1 MDKMLIERCIK
12 VKLKEKI
19 IGALSILILSII
31 FLVAGYIINHN
42 KEEEYKEVFLDEQ
55 QYFQSQNSKGN
66 GENENTENKASNNK
80 DGENQE
86 SENQENINGSK
97 IVVDIKGAVKAPK
110 EYELKAGSRV
120 RDLIE
125 IAGGLT
131 PEADEEKIYFSKIL
145 EDEQCIK
152 IYKIGEEVLDS
163 EIEVEEQQEK
173 GTGAVDSKGKININ
187 KATVDELMTIPGIG
201 QVKAQSIVDYRNE
214 NGKFNSVDELTNI
227 TGIGVKTLEKLRDKV
242 DIK

>member
-1 MDKMLIERCIK
+1 M
-12 VKLKEKI
+12 KLKEKI

-66 GENENTENKASNNK
+66 GENENTENKDSNNK
-80 DGENQE
+80 D
-86 SENQENINGSK
+86 SENQENVNDSK

-152 IYKIGEEVLDS
+152 IYKVGEEVLDS

>member
-12 VKLKEKI
+12 VKFKEKI

-31 FLVAGYIINHN
+31 FLVAGYIINNN

-55 QYFQSQNSKGN
+55 QYFQGENSKGN
-66 GENENTENKASNNK
+66 GENESTENKDSDKK
-80 DGENQE
+80 D

-163 EIEVEEQQEK
+163 EIEAEGQQEK
-173 GTGAVDSKGKININ
+173 GTAAVDSNGKININ

>member
-1 MDKMLIERCIK
+1 MLIERCIK

-19 IGALSILILSII
+19 IGSLSILILSII
-31 FLVAGYIINHN
+31 FLVAGYMINHN

-66 GENENTENKASNNK
+66 GENENTENKDSNKK
-80 DGENQE
+80 D
-86 SENQENINGSK
+86 SENQENINDNK

-173 GTGAVDSKGKININ
+173 DTGAVDSKGKININ

>member
-55 QYFQSQNSKGN
+55 QYFQGQNSKGN
-66 GENENTENKASNNK
+66 GENENTENKSSNNK
-80 DGENQE
+80 D
-86 SENQENINGSK
+86 SENQENINHSK

-110 EYELKAGSRV
+110 EYELEAGSRV

-163 EIEVEEQQEK
+163 EIEAEGQQEK

-214 NGKFNSVDELTNI
+214 NGKFNSIDELTNI

>member
-12 VKLKEKI
+12 VKFKEKI

-31 FLVAGYIINHN
+31 FLVAGYIINNN

-55 QYFQSQNSKGN
+55 QYFQGENSKGN
-66 GENENTENKASNNK
+66 GENESTENKDSDNK
-80 DGENQE
+80 D

-163 EIEVEEQQEK
+163 EIEAEGQQEN
-173 GTGAVDSKGKININ
+173 GTAAVDSNGKININ

>member
-55 QYFQSQNSKGN
+55 QYFQGQNSKGN
-66 GENENTENKASNNK
+66 GENENTENKSSNNK
-80 DGENQE
+80 D

-110 EYELKAGSRV
+110 EYELEAGSRV

-163 EIEVEEQQEK
+163 EIEAEGQQEK

-187 KATVDELMTIPGIG
+187 KATVDELMTIPGVG

-214 NGKFNSVDELTNI
+214 NGKFNSIDELTNI

>member
-1 MDKMLIERCIK
+1 MLIERCIK

-55 QYFQSQNSKGN
+55 QYVQSQNSKGN
-66 GENENTENKASNNK
+66 GENENTENKDSNK
-80 DGENQE
+80 DSNKKD
-86 SENQENINGSK
+86 SENQENINDNK

-173 GTGAVDSKGKININ
+173 DTGAVDSKGKININ

>member
-55 QYFQSQNSKGN
+55 HYFQGQNSKGN

-80 DGENQE
+80 D
-86 SENQENINGSK
+86 SENKENINHSK

-110 EYELKAGSRV
+110 EYELEAGSRV

-163 EIEVEEQQEK
+163 EIEAEGQQEK
-173 GTGAVDSKGKININ
+173 GTGAIDSKGKININ

-214 NGKFNSVDELTNI
+214 NGKFNSIDELTNI

>member
-12 VKLKEKI
+12 VKFKEKI

-42 KEEEYKEVFLDEQ
+42 KEEEYKEVFIDEQ
-55 QYFQSQNSKGN
+55 QYFQGQNSKGN
-66 GENENTENKASNNK
+66 GENENTENKDSDNK
-80 DGENQE
+80 DK
-86 SENQENINGSK
+86 ENINDSK
-97 IVVDIKGAVKAPK
+97 IVVDIKGAVKVPK
-110 EYELKAGSRV
+110 EYELNAGSRV

-131 PEADEEKIYFSKIL
+131 SEADEEKIYFSRIL

-163 EIEVEEQQEK
+163 EIEAEGQQEK
-173 GTGAVDSKGKININ
+173 GTATVDSNGKININ

-214 NGKFNSVDELTNI
+214 NGKFNSIDELTNI
-227 TGIGVKTLEKLRDKV
+227 TGIGVKTLEKLRDMV

>member
-66 GENENTENKASNNK
+66 GENENTENKDSNNK
-80 DGENQE
+80 D
-86 SENQENINGSK
+86 SENQENINDSK

>member
-1 MDKMLIERCIK
+1 M
-12 VKLKEKI
+12 KLKEKI

-66 GENENTENKASNNK
+66 GENENTENKDSNK
-80 DGENQE
+80 DSNKKD
-86 SENQENINGSK
+86 SENQENINDNK

-173 GTGAVDSKGKININ
+173 DTGAVDSKGKININ

>member
-1 MDKMLIERCIK
+1 M
-12 VKLKEKI
+12 KLKEKI

-66 GENENTENKASNNK
+66 GENENTENKDSNNK
-80 DGENQE
+80 D
-86 SENQENINGSK
+86 SENQENVNDSK

-242 DIK
+242 DIKWVLV

>member
-1 MDKMLIERCIK
+1 M
-12 VKLKEKI
+12 KLKEKI

-66 GENENTENKASNNK
+66 GENENTENKDSNK
-80 DGENQE
+80 DSNKKD
-86 SENQENINGSK
+86 SENQENINDNK

-163 EIEVEEQQEK
+163 EIEVEKQQEK

-242 DIK
+242 DIKWVLV

>member
-1 MDKMLIERCIK
+1 M
-12 VKLKEKI
+12 KLKEKI

-42 KEEEYKEVFLDEQ
+42 KEEEYKEVFVNEQ
-55 QYFQSQNSKGN
+55 QYLQGKDSKGS
-66 GENENTENKASNNK
+66 GENKNNENK
-80 DGENQE
+80 E
-86 SENQENINGSK
+86 SENKESKNQENVDNGK
-97 IVVDIKGAVKAPK
+97 IVVDIKGAVKNPK
-110 EYELKAGSRV
+110 EYELNEGSRI

-131 PEADEEKIYFSKIL
+131 AEADEEKIYFSKIL

-163 EIEVEEQQEK
+163 EIEAQGQQEK
-173 GTGAVDSKGKININ
+173 GTGTVDSKGMININ
-187 KATVDELMTIPGIG
+187 KATVEELMTIPGIG
-201 QVKAQSIVDYRNE
+201 QTKAQSIVDYRNE
-214 NGKFNSVDELTNI
+214 NGKFKSVDELTNI
-227 TGIGVKTLEKLRDKV
+227 TGIGAKTLEKLRDKV

>member
-1 MDKMLIERCIK
+1 M
-12 VKLKEKI
+12 KLKEKI
-19 IGALSILILSII
+19 VGALSILILSII
-31 FLVAGYIINHN
+31 FLVAGYIINNN
-42 KEEEYKEVFLDEQ
+42 KKEEYKEVFLDEQ
-55 QYFQSQNSKGN
+55 QYFQGQNSKGD
-66 GENENTENKASNNK
+66 GENENIENK
-80 DGENQE
+80 D
-86 SENQENINGSK
+86 SENQEKISDSK
-97 IVVDIKGAVKAPK
+97 IVVDIKGAVKEPK

-163 EIEVEEQQEK
+163 EIEVEGQHEK
-173 GTGAVDSKGKININ
+173 STEAVDSKGKININ

-201 QVKAQSIVDYRNE
+201 QVKAQSIVDYRNK

>member
-1 MDKMLIERCIK
+1 M
-12 VKLKEKI
+12 KLKEKI

-42 KEEEYKEVFLDEQ
+42 KEEEYKEVFVNDQ
-55 QYFQSQNSKGN
+55 QYLQGKNPKGS
-66 GENENTENKASNNK
+66 GENENNENNESKNK
-80 DGENQE
+80 E
-86 SENQENINGSK
+86 SENQENVDNGK
-97 IVVDIKGAVKAPK
+97 IVVDIKGAVKNPK
-110 EYELKAGSRV
+110 EYELKEGSRI

-131 PEADEEKIYFSKIL
+131 AEADEEKIYFSKIL

-163 EIEVEEQQEK
+163 EIEAQGQQEK
-173 GTGAVDSKGKININ
+173 GTGTVDSKGMININ
-187 KATVDELMTIPGIG
+187 KATVEELMTIPGIG
-201 QVKAQSIVDYRNE
+201 QTKAQSIVDYRNE
-214 NGKFNSVDELTNI
+214 NGKFKSVDELTNI

-242 DIK
+242 DIKWVLV

>member
-66 GENENTENKASNNK
+66 GENENTENKDSNNK
-80 DGENQE
+80 D
-86 SENQENINGSK
+86 SENQENVNDSK

-152 IYKIGEEVLDS
+152 IYKVGEEVLDS

>member
-1 MDKMLIERCIK
+1 M
-12 VKLKEKI
+12 KLKEKI
-19 IGALSILILSII
+19 IGSLSILILSII

>member
-66 GENENTENKASNNK
+66 GENENTENKDSNKK
-80 DGENQE
+80 D
-86 SENQENINGSK
+86 SENQENINDNK

>member
-1 MDKMLIERCIK
+1 M
-12 VKLKEKI
+12 KLKEKI

-66 GENENTENKASNNK
+66 GENENTENKDSNK
-80 DGENQE
+80 DSNKKD
-86 SENQENINGSK
+86 SENQENINDNK

-173 GTGAVDSKGKININ
+173 DTGAVDSKGKININ

-242 DIK
+242 DIKWVLV

>member
-1 MDKMLIERCIK
+1 M
-12 VKLKEKI
+12 KLKEKI
-19 IGALSILILSII
+19 IGALSILILSVI

-66 GENENTENKASNNK
+66 GENENTENKDSNKK
-80 DGENQE
+80 D
-86 SENQENINGSK
+86 SENQENINDNK

-173 GTGAVDSKGKININ
+173 DTGAVDSKGKININ

-242 DIK
+242 DIKWVLV

>member
-1 MDKMLIERCIK
+1 M
-12 VKLKEKI
+12 KLKEKI

-42 KEEEYKEVFLDEQ
+42 KEEEYKEVFVNER
-55 QYFQSQNSKGN
+55 QYLQGENLKGS
-66 GENENTENKASNNK
+66 GENENNENK
-80 DGENQE
+80 E
-86 SENQENINGSK
+86 SENKESKNQENVDNGK
-97 IVVDIKGAVKAPK
+97 IVVDIKGAVKNPK
-110 EYELKAGSRV
+110 EYELKEGSRI

-131 PEADEEKIYFSKIL
+131 AEADEEKIYFSKIL

-163 EIEVEEQQEK
+163 EIETQGQQEK
-173 GTGAVDSKGKININ
+173 DTGTVDSKGMININ
-187 KATVDELMTIPGIG
+187 KATVEELMTIPGIG
-201 QVKAQSIVDYRNE
+201 QTKAQSIVDYRNE
-214 NGKFNSVDELTNI
+214 NGKFKSVDELTNI
-227 TGIGVKTLEKLRDKV
+227 TGIGAKTLEKLRDKV

>member
-1 MDKMLIERCIK
+1 M
-12 VKLKEKI
+12 KLKEKI

-66 GENENTENKASNNK
+66 GENENTENKDSNKKN
-80 DGENQE
+80 
-86 SENQENINGSK
+86 SENQENINDNK

-163 EIEVEEQQEK
+163 EIEVEKQQEK

-242 DIK
+242 DIKWVLV

>member
-55 QYFQSQNSKGN
+55 QYFQGQNSKGN

-80 DGENQE
+80 D
-86 SENQENINGSK
+86 SENKENINHCK

-110 EYELKAGSRV
+110 
-120 RDLIE
+120 E

-163 EIEVEEQQEK
+163 EIEAEGQQEK
-173 GTGAVDSKGKININ
+173 GTGAIDSKGKININ
-187 KATVDELMTIPGIG
+187 KATVEELMTIPGIG

-214 NGKFNSVDELTNI
+214 NGKFNSIDELTNI

>member
-1 MDKMLIERCIK
+1 MLTGRCIK

-42 KEEEYKEVFLDEQ
+42 KEEEYKEVFVNDQ
-55 QYFQSQNSKGN
+55 QYLQ
-66 GENENTENKASNNK
+66 GENLKGSGENKNN
-80 DGENQE
+80 ENKE
-86 SENQENINGSK
+86 SENKEIKNQENVDNGK
-97 IVVDIKGAVKAPK
+97 IVVDIKGAVKNPK
-110 EYELKAGSRV
+110 EYELKEGSRI
-120 RDLIE
+120 RNLIE

-131 PEADEEKIYFSKIL
+131 AEADEEKIYFSKIL

-163 EIEVEEQQEK
+163 EIETQGQQEK
-173 GTGAVDSKGKININ
+173 DTGTVDSKGMININ
-187 KATVDELMTIPGIG
+187 KATVEELMTIPGIG
-201 QVKAQSIVDYRNE
+201 QTKAQSIVDYRNE
-214 NGKFNSVDELTNI
+214 NGKFKSVDELTNI
-227 TGIGVKTLEKLRDKV
+227 TGIGAKTLEKLRDKV

>member
-1 MDKMLIERCIK
+1 M
-12 VKLKEKI
+12 KLKEKI

-55 QYFQSQNSKGN
+55 QYVQSQNSKSN
-66 GENENTENKASNNK
+66 GENENTENKDSNK
-80 DGENQE
+80 DSNKKD
-86 SENQENINGSK
+86 SENQENINDNK

-242 DIK
+242 DIKWVLV

>member
-1 MDKMLIERCIK
+1 M
-12 VKLKEKI
+12 KLKEKI

-42 KEEEYKEVFLDEQ
+42 KEEEYKEVFVNDQ
-55 QYFQSQNSKGN
+55 QYLQGENLKGS
-66 GENENTENKASNNK
+66 GENENNENK
-80 DGENQE
+80 E
-86 SENQENINGSK
+86 SENKEIKNQENVDNGK
-97 IVVDIKGAVKAPK
+97 IVVDIKGAVKNPK
-110 EYELKAGSRV
+110 EYELKEGSRI

-131 PEADEEKIYFSKIL
+131 AEADEEKIYFSKIL

-163 EIEVEEQQEK
+163 EIEAQGHQKK
-173 GTGAVDSKGKININ
+173 GTGTVDSKGMININ
-187 KATVDELMTIPGIG
+187 KATVEELMTIPGIG
-201 QVKAQSIVDYRNE
+201 QAKAQSIVDYRNE
-214 NGKFNSVDELTNI
+214 NGKFKSVDELTNI
-227 TGIGVKTLEKLRDKV
+227 TGIGAKTLEKLRDKV

>member
-55 QYFQSQNSKGN
+55 HYFQGQNSKGN
-66 GENENTENKASNNK
+66 GENENTENKSSNNK
-80 DGENQE
+80 D

-110 EYELKAGSRV
+110 EYELEAGSRV

-163 EIEVEEQQEK
+163 EIEAEGQQEK
-173 GTGAVDSKGKININ
+173 GTGAIDSKGKININ

-214 NGKFNSVDELTNI
+214 NGKFNSIDELTNI

>member
-66 GENENTENKASNNK
+66 GENENTENKDSNNK
-80 DGENQE
+80 D

-173 GTGAVDSKGKININ
+173 DTGAVDSKGKININ

>member
-1 MDKMLIERCIK
+1 MLIGRCIK

-42 KEEEYKEVFLDEQ
+42 KEEEYKEVFVNER
-55 QYFQSQNSKGN
+55 QYLQGENLKGS
-66 GENENTENKASNNK
+66 GENENNENK
-80 DGENQE
+80 E
-86 SENQENINGSK
+86 SENKESKNQENVDNGK
-97 IVVDIKGAVKAPK
+97 IVVDIKGAVKNPK
-110 EYELKAGSRV
+110 EYELKEGSRI

-131 PEADEEKIYFSKIL
+131 AEADEEKIYFSKIL

-163 EIEVEEQQEK
+163 EIETQGQQEK
-173 GTGAVDSKGKININ
+173 DTGTVDSKGMININ
-187 KATVDELMTIPGIG
+187 KATVEELMTIPGIG
-201 QVKAQSIVDYRNE
+201 QTKAQSIVDYRNE
-214 NGKFNSVDELTNI
+214 NGKFKSVDELTNI
-227 TGIGVKTLEKLRDKV
+227 TGIGAKTLEKLRDKV